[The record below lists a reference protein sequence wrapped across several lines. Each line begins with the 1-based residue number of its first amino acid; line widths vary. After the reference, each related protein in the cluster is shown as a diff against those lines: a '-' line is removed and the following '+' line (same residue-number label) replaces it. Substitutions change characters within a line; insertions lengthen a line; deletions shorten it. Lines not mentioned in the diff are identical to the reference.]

1 MVVQR
6 GLVGIARA
14 RSAFAVSDFWREVQ
28 GGNSIES
35 RAPDAGRPH
44 TPAFYDRIESFSPG
58 KAHKTPMR
66 DCAWLLA
73 PT

>member
-6 GLVGIARA
+6 GMVGMARA
-14 RSAFAVSDFWREVQ
+14 QSAFAVSDSWRGVQ

-35 RAPDAGRPH
+35 RAPDAGRQH
-44 TPAFYDRIESFSPG
+44 TPAFYDRIESFSPD
-58 KAHKTPMR
+58 KAHKTPMS
-66 DCAWLLA
+66 DCAWLWA